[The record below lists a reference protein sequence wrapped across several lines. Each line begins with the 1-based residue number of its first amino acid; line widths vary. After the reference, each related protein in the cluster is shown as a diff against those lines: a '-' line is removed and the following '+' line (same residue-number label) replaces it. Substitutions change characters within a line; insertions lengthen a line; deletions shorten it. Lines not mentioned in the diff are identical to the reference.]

1 MSRHNRREFLATV
14 GQGMLIASV
23 GYATAMDLGLARR
36 ALADDEPQ
44 PLDFGP
50 MEKMVALIQETPPE
64 KILPWAVG
72 LIDQGTSLKQ
82 LVAAAALA
90 NARTFGGED
99 YVGFHTLMAL
109 GPCLDMAKQLPSD
122 RAALPVLKVLYRN
135 SNRLTEQGGR
145 SEEVL
150 KPVSAELSGGADG
163 AEAIREAVHRQD
175 VAAAE
180 SALAALVKRDGVE
193 AYNDL
198 LLTVEEATEVH
209 RVVLAHRA
217 WDMMELVGRDYALS
231 MFRQSLRYCVRN
243 EGASVKWFEEPRT
256 LLPKLLDQYKLVG
269 REAGTRAGDD
279 AWVEEMSRT
288 LFESTPPQ
296 AAEAAAAALAD
307 GISHES
313 LGQAIAVAANQLVLR
328 DSGRPD
334 KQTQAN
340 KPLGSVHGDSIGVHA
355 CDSAHA
361 WRGIARISNHR
372 NSVACLILA
381 AYQVAKDRVNRGGD
395 FLNWEPRPYEAD
407 LEKIEA
413 RDAKSLLTALD
424 GAIREQNQLQA
435 CALVHRYGEL
445 GHTPSDL
452 LTTLLYFATSDD
464 GALHH
469 EKFYRTTTDEFA
481 ALSDKFRWRQLV
493 ALARVT
499 ASGYG
504 QPAPGYAEACGL
516 LNVKA

>member
-1 MSRHNRREFLATV
+1 MSRHNRREFLSTV

-23 GYATAMDLGLARR
+23 GYATAMDLGLAR
-36 ALADDEPQ
+36 ALAEEEPEA
-44 PLDFGP
+44 LNFGP
-50 MEKMVALIQETPPE
+50 MEKLVARIQETPPE

-72 LIDQGTSLKQ
+72 LMEEGTSLKQ

-122 RAALPVLKVLYRN
+122 RSALPVLKVLYRN
-135 SNRLTEQGGR
+135 STRLTEQGGR
-145 SEEVL
+145 SQEVL
-150 KPVSAELSGGADG
+150 KPVTAELARDADG
-163 AEAIREAVHRQD
+163 GDAIREAVHRQD
-175 VAAAE
+175 VDAAE
-180 SALAALVKRDGVE
+180 KALAALVKRDGVE

-217 WDMMELVGRDYALS
+217 WDMMELVGRDHALS

-243 EGASVKWFEEPRT
+243 EGSSAKYFEEPRT
-256 LLPKLLDQYKLVG
+256 LLPKLLDQFKLVG
-269 REAGTRAGDD
+269 KAAGTRVGDD

-307 GISHES
+307 GIAHES
-313 LGQAIAVAANQLVLR
+313 LGQAIAVTANQLVLR
-328 DSGRPD
+328 DSGRREG
-334 KQTQAN
+334 QTAAN
-340 KPLGSVHGDSIGVHA
+340 KPVGSVHGDSIGVHA

-361 WRGIARISNHR
+361 WQGMARISNQR

-407 LEKIEA
+407 LEKIET

-424 GAIREQNQLQA
+424 GAIREQNQSQA
-435 CALVHRYGEL
+435 CAVAHRYGDL
-445 GHTPSDL
+445 GHSASDL
-452 LTTLLYFATSDD
+452 LNVLLHFATSDD

-481 ALSDKFRWRQLV
+481 ALSEKFRWRQLV